1 MKAEIE
7 NSLKILSS
15 KGVPEKLALE
25 LLREAVTF
33 KMVYNFEFNVSVIYD
48 KGKYTVLDTEGWN
61 YDNM

>member
-7 NSLKILSS
+7 NGLKSLKS

-33 KMVYNFEFNVSVIYD
+33 KIVYNFEFKVSVIYD
-48 KGKYTVLDTEGWN
+48 KGKYTVLDMGIK
-61 YDNM
+61 

>member
-48 KGKYTVLDTEGWN
+48 KGKYTILDTEG
-61 YDNM
+61 

>member
-15 KGVPEKLALE
+15 KGVPKKLALE

-48 KGKYTVLDTEGWN
+48 RGKYTILDTEG
-61 YDNM
+61 

>member
-48 KGKYTVLDTEGWN
+48 KGKYTVLDTEG
-61 YDNM
+61 

>member
-48 KGKYTVLDTEGWN
+48 RGKYTILDTEG
-61 YDNM
+61 